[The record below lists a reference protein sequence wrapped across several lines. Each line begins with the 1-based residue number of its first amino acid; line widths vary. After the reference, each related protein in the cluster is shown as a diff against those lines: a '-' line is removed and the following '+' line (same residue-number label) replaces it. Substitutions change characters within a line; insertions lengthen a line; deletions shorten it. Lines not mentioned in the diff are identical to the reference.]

1 MYMYMYIHCTSA
13 CSPSLCILVCTCT
26 CTHFCML
33 VVASVNSW
41 LSPCNVQVIMNN
53 QTLEDCPDIFGG
65 GFGSDIEVNVG
76 FIRQCY
82 FNQIFDRVQEYDVY
96 RYTHCSIGT
105 CLLFSFIISVLH
117 PHLHLSP
124 PGVHTHLSSLS
135 LPTQQVCTGYHHLLH
150 GSVVG
155 CADACGYC
163 TGRGGLEEG
172 PLSRQQN

>member
-1 MYMYMYIHCTSA
+1 
-13 CSPSLCILVCTCT
+13 
-26 CTHFCML
+26 
-33 VVASVNSW
+33 
-41 LSPCNVQVIMNN
+41 MNN

-105 CLLFSFIISVLH
+105 CLLFSFIISVPH

-135 LPTQQVCTGYHHLLH
+135 LFLPNRYALGIIICCMALL
-150 GSVVG
+150 SVVLTLVG
-155 CADACGYC
+155 IALGVVGWRKDRSPDSRTRVSHCG
-163 TGRGGLEEG
+163 GIVL
-172 PLSRQQN
+172 LV